1 MLSPDSDDGG
11 FMTELTGAD
20 GNGGRRVDLDWVR
33 ILAFG
38 LLIFYHVGMA
48 YVPWNWHIKS
58 AHQIAELEPV
68 MRLVNPWR
76 LALLFL
82 VSGAATHFL
91 AAKTQGADLFRSR
104 TWRLLLPLAFGM
116 LVIVPP
122 QTYIEVVEKT
132 GYSGS
137 FFGFYRDHYLAFGTE
152 FCRPGPCLIMPTWN
166 HLWFVAYLWVYTMI
180 ACMLSPAALQ
190 RAADVLARWLT
201 GPMLI
206 IAPVLLLALYR
217 IVLWPHF
224 PSTHAL
230 VGDWYNHALFG
241 TFFLFGLL
249 FARTPGIWAAID
261 RYRWVSLVLGAS
273 SYALWIGL
281 LGISVITTPWLGAV
295 RGLLYALDQWGF
307 TLAALGFAGRWL
319 TRDSAIRRYLTD
331 AIFPCYIIHQTA
343 IIVIVVWLKPFGLST
358 GLEAIIVIVGTAIAS
373 IAAYEAVRRVAW
385 LRPLFGLKRAS
396 GGAAPVR

>member
-1 MLSPDSDDGG
+1 
-11 FMTELTGAD
+11 MTELAGAD
-20 GNGGRRVDLDWVR
+20 GNSARRVDLDWVR

-38 LLIFYHVGMA
+38 LLILYHAGMA

-58 AHQIAELEPV
+58 AHPIAALEPV

-91 AAKTQGADLFRSR
+91 ARKVQGVNLFRSR

-122 QTYIEVVEKT
+122 QAYVEVVEKT
-132 GYSGS
+132 GYTGS
-137 FFGFYRDHYLAFGTE
+137 LLDFYRDHYLAFRTE
-152 FCRPGPCLIMPTWN
+152 FCRPGPCLILPTWN
-166 HLWFVAYLWVYTMI
+166 HLWFVAYLWVYT
-180 ACMLSPAALQ
+180 AAVCMLSPATLTRVAG
-190 RAADVLARWLT
+190 VLARRLA
-201 GPMLI
+201 GPALI
-206 IAPVLLLALYR
+206 VVPVALLALYR
-217 IVLWPHF
+217 IVLWPRF

-230 VGDWYNHALFG
+230 TDDWYNHALFG

-249 FARTPGIWAAID
+249 FARSPGIWAAID
-261 RYRWVSLVLGAS
+261 RYRWLALVLGAGA
-273 SYALWIGL
+273 YAALAVLRG
-281 LGISVITTPWLGAV
+281 VPFTATPWTAV
-295 RGLLYALDQWGF
+295 TGGVLYAIDQWSF

-319 TRDSAIRRYLTD
+319 TRDSSVRRYLTD

-343 IIVIVVWLKPFGLST
+343 IILIVYWLKPFGLMT
-358 GLEAIIVIVGTAIAS
+358 GLEAGIVILGTILAS
-373 IAAYEAVRRVAW
+373 IATYDVARRVVW

-396 GGAAPVR
+396 VVAAPGRSR